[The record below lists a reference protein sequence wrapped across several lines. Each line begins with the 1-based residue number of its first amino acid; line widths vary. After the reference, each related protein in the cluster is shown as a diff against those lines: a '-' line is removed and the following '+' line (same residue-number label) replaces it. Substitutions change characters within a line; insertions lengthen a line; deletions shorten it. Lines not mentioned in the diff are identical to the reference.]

1 MFDVT
6 VYWYK
11 VLLGIRKYFRGRIN
25 LGWKKLVKNYL
36 YMEAFIASV
45 PPSQPA
51 SLNKQNVKDSELLI
65 SHNVG
70 DNCRVPIFYV
80 FL

>member
-11 VLLGIRKYFRGRIN
+11 VLLGIRKYFKGRVN
-25 LGWKKLVKNYL
+25 LGWKKLVENCL

-45 PPSQPA
+45 PPSQTA

-65 SHNVG
+65 SYNVG

-80 FL
+80 CL

>member
-25 LGWKKLVKNYL
+25 LGWKKLVENCL

-45 PPSQPA
+45 PPTVA
-51 SLNKQNVKDSELLI
+51 NGVIKQTKCE
-65 SHNVG
+65 
-70 DNCRVPIFYV
+70 R
-80 FL
+80 